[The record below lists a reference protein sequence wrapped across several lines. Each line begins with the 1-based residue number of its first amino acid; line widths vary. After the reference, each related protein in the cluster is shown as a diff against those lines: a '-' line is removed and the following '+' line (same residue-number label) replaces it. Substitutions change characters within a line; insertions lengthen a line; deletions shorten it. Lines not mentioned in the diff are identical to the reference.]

1 MSNEK
6 SPEKLDFKGF
16 PGLASY
22 AGDGTRTHT
31 ILLSADFESA
41 ASAIPP
47 HRLI

>member
-22 AGDGTRTHT
+22 AGDGGCRN
-31 ILLSADFESA
+31 A
-41 ASAIPP
+41 ANTGGP
-47 HRLI
+47 